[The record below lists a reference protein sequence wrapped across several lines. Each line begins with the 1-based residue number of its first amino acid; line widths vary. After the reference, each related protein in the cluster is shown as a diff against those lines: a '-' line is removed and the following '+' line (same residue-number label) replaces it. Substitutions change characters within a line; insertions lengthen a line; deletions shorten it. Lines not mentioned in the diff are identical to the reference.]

1 MLAARIFKILR
12 AEECA
17 MPTLERDG
25 ATIYFEETGSGFPL
39 LLLAPGGLNS
49 AIPFWHRMSL
59 NPIEAFGDE
68 YRVIAM
74 DQRNAG
80 RSSGPLRTDDGW
92 GMLAADQLAVLDHLG
107 IQQALT
113 IGCCIGCSF
122 ILKLVEVAPERVT
135 AGILMQPIG
144 VDASDPGYF
153 GPPMWTPWGQNL
165 IEKGADLSMETVDAY
180 GHSLFDTGFVFS
192 VSTEFAKT
200 VTTPMLL
207 MDGNDR
213 AHPKATSVE
222 LAGLL
227 PNFERVERWREEDAV
242 ADATEAMRAFLRKHT
257 PAGVR

>member
-1 MLAARIFKILR
+1 
-12 AEECA
+12 

-25 ATIYFEETGSGFPL
+25 ATIYYEESGNSSGFPL

-49 AIPFWHRMSL
+49 AIPFWHRMPL
-59 NPIEAFGDE
+59 NPIAAFEDE
-68 YRVIAM
+68 YRIVAM

-80 RSSGPLRTDDGW
+80 RSSGPLRTDDAW

-107 IQQALT
+107 IQEALT

-144 VDASDPGYF
+144 IDESDPGYF
-153 GPPMWTPWGQNL
+153 GPSMWVPWGENL
-165 IEKGADLSMETVDAY
+165 VEKGADLTTETVDAY
-180 GHSLFDTGFVFS
+180 GHSLFDTDFVFS
-192 VSTEFAKT
+192 VSRDFARM
-200 VTTPMLL
+200 VQTPMLL
-207 MDGNDR
+207 MDGDDR
-213 AHPKATSVE
+213 AHPKATTVE

-227 PNFERVERWREEDAV
+227 PNFERVERWKDPDSV
-242 ADATEAMRAFLRKHT
+242 AEATEKMRAFLRKHT